1 MKVIGLRENY
11 EIERKPRFDFF
22 NLLNVAVLQVSRQY
36 ALGIKMKDIVRWGIV
51 GAGGIARRRTIPA
64 INEISNASIQAVM
77 DTNTNGMID
86 LMKEYDIPDVYGN
99 IDDMLRN
106 ADIDAVYIASP
117 VLFHKEQAIKILEAG
132 KHLLI
137 EKPLGIHASA
147 AKEIMECAKTKN
159 VCAGVAMVMRF
170 HDGHQKIK
178 EMIGHKDLG
187 EIVCCRGQLTCWFPP
202 MEGNWRQNP
211 AISGGG
217 ALMDMGIHCIDLI
230 KYLMDDRAEKT
241 VGIIE
246 NKSFSYPVEDSAS
259 FMLKMKKGATCYID
273 AYFNIPD
280 QAAKCFL
287 EIYGTKGSII
297 ANGTIGQDGCGDI
310 KVYIEQEDKV
320 YESSQVRN
328 KQAEA
333 VTMEF
338 EQVNMYAKQLSEF
351 SECILTGKEPRTTME
366 DAYDTMKII
375 DAVYE
380 SAKKER
386 VIYL

>member
-147 AKEIMECAKTKN
+147 AKEIMECAK
-159 VCAGVAMVMRF
+159 
-170 HDGHQKIK
+170 QK
-178 EMIGHKDLG
+178 MSVPVWQWLC
-187 EIVCCRGQLTCWFPP
+187 VF
-202 MEGNWRQNP
+202 M
-211 AISGGG
+211 
-217 ALMDMGIHCIDLI
+217 MDI
-230 KYLMDDRAEKT
+230 R
-241 VGIIE
+241 
-246 NKSFSYPVEDSAS
+246 
-259 FMLKMKKGATCYID
+259 
-273 AYFNIPD
+273 
-280 QAAKCFL
+280 
-287 EIYGTKGSII
+287 
-297 ANGTIGQDGCGDI
+297 
-310 KVYIEQEDKV
+310 
-320 YESSQVRN
+320 R
-328 KQAEA
+328 
-333 VTMEF
+333 
-338 EQVNMYAKQLSEF
+338 
-351 SECILTGKEPRTTME
+351 
-366 DAYDTMKII
+366 
-375 DAVYE
+375 
-380 SAKKER
+380 
-386 VIYL
+386 